1 MLGLGN
7 SVTLSSTR
15 AHEQMYSVTFDGTGD
30 YIALP
35 IAIKR
40 TTGSLSI
47 WFKTSETGNQTL
59 IGAGDKDSADN
70 FWTIAFGDALT
81 SGFADEVMEWTCRI
95 DGAPSVVQATFRSAT
110 PGLFRD
116 GNWHNIVLT
125 VSGSANL
132 IYMDGTVLASGSAQE
147 QLNYQQGST
156 STGNILLSTSDF
168 DSVGIGRRFV
178 PSSPLNWNGNADEMA
193 IWSSVLDA
201 DAVAAVYNSGK
212 PFDLTSDRGNYDVS
226 GDLVNYWRLNDGSG
240 TTVVDPVGG
249 NDGTLSAD
257 KLGANT
263 ILGNHITVGSR
274 LTLNDSG
281 FFNTTAKASYTEDD
295 AGFFLGYDVDEFID
309 VALDSFLIN

>member
-15 AHEQMYSVTFDGTGD
+15 AHEQMYSVTLDGTGD
-30 YIALP
+30 YVALP

-47 WFKTSETGNQTL
+47 WFKTNNFDNQIL
-59 IGAGDKDSADN
+59 IGAGDKDSANN
-70 FWTIAFGDALT
+70 FYQIAFGDALT
-81 SGFADEVMEWTCRI
+81 SGFADEVMEWTVRI
-95 DGAPSVVQATFRSAT
+95 AGSNVIQATYRSAT
-110 PGLFRD
+110 TALFRD

-147 QLNYQQGST
+147 QLNYQVGAT

-178 PSSPLNWNGNADEMA
+178 PSSPVNWNGNADEMA

-212 PFDLTSDRGNYDVS
+212 PFDLTSNRGDYDVS
-226 GDLVNYWRLNDGSG
+226 GNLVNYWRLNDGSG

-257 KLGANT
+257 AAFST
-263 ILGNHITVGSR
+263 
-274 LTLNDSG
+274 D
-281 FFNTTAKASYTEDD
+281 TADD
-295 AGFFLGYDVDEFID
+295 
-309 VALDSFLIN
+309 